1 MKRDGVSLGRILTTF
16 LLPVGIACAEGRE
29 TGEMAAVRDSAGIEI
44 VELSTTAW
52 ERFPSLALVSSP
64 DLSIGAAE
72 GAEEELLYRVSGG
85 TVLADGRVVVL
96 NGGSRE
102 VRFYGADG
110 ALLIRQGRTG
120 EGPGEY
126 RQLSAVWSL
135 PGDSV
140 VVWDARLLRVTVLAP
155 NGVVARETP
164 IWGRLMA
171 TQVRGVLADGSLVLF
186 QQRMAEEQNSMDQQ
200 FMGYYSRLSPNGDS
214 LNALGEFPWM
224 RMITTPPT
232 GGGAGPR
239 LVESGP
245 PVFDAETEVAVT
257 AHGLWVGTTKS
268 NEVLWLASNGQVRR
282 VLRWEGTDRFVTE
295 QIKDA
300 YYAELRERL
309 VARSSGESVPEVQ
322 RGRPFA
328 DELPSHGDL
337 VARADGGLWVQEFP
351 VPGTDRAAHWRAFNS
366 EGLPEGKIEI
376 PPDSRVL
383 WVGPERVLLLEQNEL
398 DVQFVRLY
406 SYQPGTDA
414 R

>member
-1 MKRDGVSLGRILTTF
+1 
-16 LLPVGIACAEGRE
+16 
-29 TGEMAAVRDSAGIEI
+29 
-44 VELSTTAW
+44 
-52 ERFPSLALVSSP
+52 
-64 DLSIGAAE
+64 
-72 GAEEELLYRVSGG
+72 
-85 TVLADGRVVVL
+85 
-96 NGGSRE
+96 
-102 VRFYGADG
+102 
-110 ALLIRQGRTG
+110 
-120 EGPGEY
+120 
-126 RQLSAVWSL
+126 
-135 PGDSV
+135 
-140 VVWDARLLRVTVLAP
+140 
-155 NGVVARETP
+155 
-164 IWGRLMA
+164 
-171 TQVRGVLADGSLVLF
+171 
-186 QQRMAEEQNSMDQQ
+186 
-200 FMGYYSRLSPNGDS
+200 
-214 LNALGEFPWM
+214 M

>member
-186 QQRMAEEQNSMDQQ
+186 Q
-200 FMGYYSRLSPNGDS
+200 
-214 LNALGEFPWM
+214 
-224 RMITTPPT
+224 
-232 GGGAGPR
+232 
-239 LVESGP
+239 
-245 PVFDAETEVAVT
+245 
-257 AHGLWVGTTKS
+257 
-268 NEVLWLASNGQVRR
+268 
-282 VLRWEGTDRFVTE
+282 
-295 QIKDA
+295 
-300 YYAELRERL
+300 
-309 VARSSGESVPEVQ
+309 
-322 RGRPFA
+322 
-328 DELPSHGDL
+328 
-337 VARADGGLWVQEFP
+337 
-351 VPGTDRAAHWRAFNS
+351 
-366 EGLPEGKIEI
+366 
-376 PPDSRVL
+376 
-383 WVGPERVLLLEQNEL
+383 
-398 DVQFVRLY
+398 
-406 SYQPGTDA
+406 
-414 R
+414 